1 MLIKRRI
8 KCCVLL
14 GQCNADIFKK
24 WSRLRLLL
32 SVSMSH
38 RICTPL
44 DCLFGRRWHGLRH
57 LVSHWWILTNPLFS
71 LVEIHN
77 IDTGRSN
84 LRVINQRK
92 RPMCLPGMSG
102 NEIRSI
108 ATPNVG
114 TREFRVKRVWL
125 LSVAAPDAGTRVQ
138 KIVNLI
144 HI

>member
-1 MLIKRRI
+1 MVTSQVAPVRVYVTSNLHS
-8 KCCVLL
+8 
-14 GQCNADIFKK
+14 F
-24 WSRLRLLL
+24 RLFVRTA
-32 SVSMSH
+32 MT
-38 RICTPL
+38 RA
-44 DCLFGRRWHGLRH
+44 RH

-114 TREFRVKRVWL
+114 TREFRVKRVRL